1 MATTATKSVSVSDAA
16 SQLAE
21 LVRLAQEGTDIVL
34 THEGL
39 PVAGLI
45 RAESPDQ
52 PRTPGLDAGKAWI
65 SDDFDAE
72 LPDEFWL
79 GRSELLT

>member
-1 MATTATKSVSVSDAA
+1 MTTTVTKSVSLSDAA

-21 LVRLAQEGTDIVL
+21 LVQLAQEGTDIVL
-34 THEGL
+34 TKDGR
-39 PVAGLI
+39 PVARLTP
-45 RAESPDQ
+45 ADSSDQ
-52 PRTPGLDAGKAWI
+52 PRIPGLDAGKAWI

-79 GRSELLT
+79 GQE